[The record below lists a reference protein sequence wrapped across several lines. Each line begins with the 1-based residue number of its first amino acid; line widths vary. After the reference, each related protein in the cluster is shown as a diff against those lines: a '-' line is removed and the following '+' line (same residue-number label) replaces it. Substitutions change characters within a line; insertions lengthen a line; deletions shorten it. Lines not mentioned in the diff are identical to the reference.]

1 MNIIAILVLFG
12 LPWLISKYST
22 RVKLIDWLGPV
33 VCCYAVGIIFG
44 NVLGSDW
51 PTKVSTEVSEI
62 SIMIAL
68 PMLLFSTNLLGW
80 FRLARTTILSFALV
94 CLSVCFMALLAGK
107 IFQGYSDEV
116 WKMAGMMVGVYT
128 GGTPNLTA
136 IGKAL
141 EVRDETFIILN
152 AVDVVMGGL
161 YLLFIMSVGIKL
173 LTKIL
178 PAFKSTGAEIQEAGH
193 EAGWERLNPKTKL
206 IRFFQQILLSGICVG
221 LAVGLTLLTVGSMS
235 VSVIILL
242 LTSFAIV
249 VSFIPKLRSL
259 EGSQEWGN
267 YFLLVFCVAIGSLA
281 NLSNIAAASWWYF
294 AFMGLVML
302 GAIFFHIL
310 CCFFL
315 KIDRDT
321 AIITSIAGIFGPA
334 FVPVMAQALKNR
346 EMLVSGVT
354 TGLVGYAV
362 GNFLGIGVAYLLK

>member
-1 MNIIAILVLFG
+1 MNIISILVLFG
-12 LPWLISKYST
+12 LPWLILKYASK
-22 RVKLIDWLGPV
+22 VKLIDILGPV

-44 NVLGSDW
+44 NLFGAHW
-51 PTKVSTEVSEI
+51 PQKVSTQVSEI
-62 SIMIAL
+62 SIMVAL

-80 FRLARTTILSFALV
+80 FRLAKTTILSFVFV
-94 CLSVCFMALLAGK
+94 CLSVCLVAFVCGK
-107 IFQGYSDEV
+107 IFEGYSDEV

-161 YLLFIMSVGIKL
+161 YLLFIMSVGVKL
-173 LTKIL
+173 LTKVL
-178 PAFKSTGAEIQEAGH
+178 PAFQFKNNHQEETLE
-193 EAGWERLNPKTKL
+193 EAGWVKLPPKTKIL
-206 IRFFQQILLSGICVG
+206 RFFQQVLLSAFCVG
-221 LAVGLTLLTVGSMS
+221 VAAGATQLILGEIS
-235 VSVIILL
+235 VSVVILL
-242 LTSFAIV
+242 LTSCAIGI
-249 VSFIPKLRSL
+249 SFVPKLRNL

-267 YFLLVFCVAIGSLA
+267 YFLLVFCTSIGSLA
-281 NLSNIAAASWWYF
+281 NISNLSAASWWYF
-294 AFMGLVML
+294 AFMGSVML
-302 GAIFFHIL
+302 GAVFLHIL
-310 CCFFL
+310 FCFFF

-334 FVPVMAQALKNR
+334 FVPPVAQVLKNR

>member
-1 MNIIAILVLFG
+1 MNIIAILALFG
-12 LPWLISKYST
+12 LPWLITKYAS
-22 RVKLIDWLGPV
+22 RVKLIDWLSPV
-33 VCCYAVGIIFG
+33 VCCYAAGIILG
-44 NVLGSDW
+44 NALGSFW

-62 SIMIAL
+62 SIMLAL

-80 FRLARTTILSFALV
+80 FRLAKTTIISFALV
-94 CLSVCFMALLAGK
+94 CLSVCIVSFLAGK
-107 IFQGYSDEV
+107 FFHGYSDEV
-116 WKMAGMMVGVYT
+116 WKIAGMMVGVYT

-152 AVDVVMGGL
+152 AVDVVLGGI
-161 YLLFIMSVGIKL
+161 YLLFIMSVGVKL

-178 PAFKSTGAEIQEAGH
+178 PAFKFSGIEVDESTIESS
-193 EAGWERLNPKTKL
+193 WNKLDLKTKS
-206 IRFFQQILLSGICVG
+206 IRFTQQLLLAGLCVG
-221 LAVGLTLLTVGSMS
+221 TAAGVTLLTLGEMS
-235 VSVIILL
+235 VSVVILL
-242 LTSFAIV
+242 LTTCAIGISFV
-249 VSFIPKLRSL
+249 PKLRSL

-267 YFLLVFCVAIGSLA
+267 YLLLVFCVSIGSLA
-281 NLSNIAAASWWYF
+281 NISNIAAASWWYF
-294 AFMGLVML
+294 AFMGSVML
-302 GAIFFHIL
+302 GAIFLHIL

-334 FVPVMAQALKNR
+334 FVPPMAQVLKNR